1 MRYTYNTINYIY
13 TMSLVHSDTRLVV
26 PPQTWQKQYTIF
38 SGEMYLRLN
47 HKYSPKIS
55 TRIPRRPWGLFTY

>member
-26 PPQTWQKQYTIF
+26 PPQTWQKQYTNILWRDVPKAKPQIF
-38 SGEMYLRLN
+38 SKNNFYQN
-47 HKYSPKIS
+47 P
-55 TRIPRRPWGLFTY
+55 